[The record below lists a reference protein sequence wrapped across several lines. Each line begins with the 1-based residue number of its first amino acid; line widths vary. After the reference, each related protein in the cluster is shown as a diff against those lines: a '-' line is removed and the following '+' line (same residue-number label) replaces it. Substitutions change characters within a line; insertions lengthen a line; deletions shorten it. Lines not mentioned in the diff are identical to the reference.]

1 MIKVENLTLTYP
13 KTRREAPRTALR
25 NINVTFEDNSF
36 NVIVGA
42 SGSGKT
48 SLLHSVAGLL
58 NYEGEVYFN
67 NKNAKE
73 IEIVD
78 RNMALV
84 NQSYVLY
91 PHMTVFDNIAFPL
104 KSKGASKKEIVDA
117 VYEVAEILE
126 LDYLLTRKPKELSGG
141 QQQRVALARALI
153 KHPDIYLFDEPL
165 SNVSEEMREKEKEM
179 IRKAV
184 RRYQS
189 MAIYITHNMREATSL
204 ADKIIVL
211 NEGEIVFE
219 GTPDDAIKSD
229 NPVIKELLEASYV
242 L

>member
-48 SLLHSVAGLL
+48 SLLHAVAGLL
-58 NYEGEVYFN
+58 KYEGDVYFN
-67 NKNAKE
+67 DRNARE
-73 IEIVD
+73 IDIVD

-91 PHMTVFDNIAFPL
+91 PHMTIFDNIAFPL
-104 KSKGASKKEIVDA
+104 KSKGASKKEVMDA
-117 VYEVAEILE
+117 VNEVAEILE

-165 SNVSEEMREKEKEM
+165 SNVSEEMRDKEKEM

-184 RRYQS
+184 RKYQS

-211 NEGEIVFE
+211 NEGEIVFV
-219 GTPDDAIKSD
+219 GTPDEAIKSD
-229 NPVIKELLEASYV
+229 NKVIKELMEASYV

>member
-58 NYEGEVYFN
+58 NYEGDVYFN
-67 NKNAKE
+67 DRNARE
-73 IEIVD
+73 IDIVD

-91 PHMTVFDNIAFPL
+91 PHMTIFDNIAFPL
-104 KSKGASKKEIVDA
+104 KSKGASKKEVVDA
-117 VYEVAEILE
+117 VNEVAEILE

-165 SNVSEEMREKEKEM
+165 SNVSEEMRDKEKEM

-184 RRYQS
+184 RKYQS

-211 NEGEIVFE
+211 DEGEIVFV
-219 GTPDDAIKSD
+219 GTPDEAIRSD
-229 NPVIKELLEASYV
+229 NKVIKELMEASYV

>member
-36 NVIVGA
+36 TVIVGA

-48 SLLHSVAGLL
+48 SLLHAVAGLL
-58 NYEGEVYFN
+58 DYEGNVYFN
-67 NKNAKE
+67 ERNAKE

-84 NQSYVLY
+84 NQNYVLY

-104 KSKGASKKEIVDA
+104 KSKGASKKEIVEA
-117 VYEVAEILE
+117 VNEVANILE

-165 SNVSEEMREKEKEM
+165 SNVNEEIRDKEKEM

-184 RRYQS
+184 RKYQS

-219 GTPDDAIKSD
+219 GTPDEAIRSD
-229 NPVIKELLEASYV
+229 NKIIKELLEAAYV
-242 L
+242 I

>member
-58 NYEGEVYFN
+58 NYEGDVYFN
-67 NKNAKE
+67 NRNARE
-73 IEIVD
+73 IDIVD

-91 PHMTVFDNIAFPL
+91 PHMTIFDNIAFPL
-104 KSKGASKKEIVDA
+104 KSKGASKKEVVDA
-117 VYEVAEILE
+117 VNEVAEILE

-165 SNVSEEMREKEKEM
+165 SNVSEEMRDKEKEM

-184 RRYQS
+184 RKYQS

-211 NEGEIVFE
+211 NEGEIVFA
-219 GTPDDAIKSD
+219 GTPDEAIRSD
-229 NPVIKELLEASYV
+229 NKVIKELMEASYV

>member
-58 NYEGEVYFN
+58 NYEGDVYFN
-67 NKNAKE
+67 DRNARE
-73 IEIVD
+73 IDIVD

-91 PHMTVFDNIAFPL
+91 PHMTIFDNIAFPL
-104 KSKGASKKEIVDA
+104 KSKGASKKEIIDA
-117 VYEVAEILE
+117 VNEVADILE

-165 SNVSEEMREKEKEM
+165 SNVSEEMRDKEKEM

-184 RRYQS
+184 RKYQS

-211 NEGEIVFE
+211 NDGEIVFE
-219 GTPDDAIKSD
+219 GTPDEAIRSD
-229 NPVIKELLEASYV
+229 NKIIKELLEASYV
-242 L
+242 I